1 MALLIVATGCA
12 DDDPE
17 AIVAALTAD
26 PGAVRFQSVREQ
38 GEHVC
43 GEVNARERQGGYTGY
58 RRFVYTQQ
66 TKTAVIDPAAPQV
79 EAATPPPGAA
89 CAKPFA
95 YQTVEERLSC
105 AYAPATTAALD
116 RHRDFETL
124 WAATC
129 APQDTIR

>member
-12 DDDPE
+12 DEDPE

-26 PGAVRFQSVREQ
+26 PGAARFQSVREQ

-43 GEVNARERQGGYTGY
+43 GEVNARERQGGYSGY

-66 TKTAVIDPAAPQV
+66 TKTAVIDPAAPQGG
-79 EAATPPPGAA
+79 AATPPPGSA

-95 YQTVEERLSC
+95 YQSVEERLSC
-105 AYAPATTAALD
+105 AYHPARAEASEQQ
-116 RHRDFETL
+116 RRFETL
-124 WAATC
+124 WAAAC
-129 APQDTIR
+129 APRGTGG